1 MTNCVPLCVPV
12 FRNIP
17 ACASVGKFSVTPLLL
32 LLPTNEQFKI
42 KCTVQQM
49 NLTENAVIRWVFIRL
64 LVKSNSTFL
73 FNFFSLL
80 LAFLILFLPF
90 GLRNAEST
98 FQQMMTGF
106 HQCGVV
112 FCRLPAL
119 KGLSHE
125 MDLAFED
132 IHHGRMNYTDS
143 EPLMSLF
150 L

>member
-1 MTNCVPLCVPV
+1 MKQFLNVL
-12 FRNIP
+12 FRW
-17 ACASVGKFSVTPLLL
+17 
-32 LLPTNEQFKI
+32 
-42 KCTVQQM
+42 M
-49 NLTENAVIRWVFIRL
+49 NLTENGVIRWVFIRL
-64 LVKSNSTFL
+64 IAKSNSTFL
-73 FNFFSLL
+73 FYFSHSLGIFEILL
-80 LAFLILFLPF
+80 LPF
-90 GLRNAEST
+90 GSRNAEST
-98 FQQMMTGF
+98 FLRMMTGF
-106 HQCGVV
+106 GWCGVV

>member
-1 MTNCVPLCVPV
+1 LRTGIPEYSCLCVSWE
-12 FRNIP
+12 ILSD
-17 ACASVGKFSVTPLLL
+17 A
-32 LLPTNEQFKI
+32 TNETMNETVFNVLFKW
-42 KCTVQQM
+42 M
-49 NLTENAVIRWVFIRL
+49 NLTENGVIRWVFIRL
-64 LVKSNSTFL
+64 KSNQIQLIYFIFL
-73 FNFFSLL
+73 TPLGIFEILL
-80 LAFLILFLPF
+80 LPF

-98 FQQMMTGF
+98 FQRMMTGF
-106 HQCGVV
+106 GWCGVV